1 MASFDA
7 YVESLKLELN
17 KCVLSLKNLS
27 KIDCATF
34 FTSENLNAI
43 KNQFIAN
50 AQKTIDGVC
59 HLFKK

>member
-17 KCVLSLKNLS
+17 KCVLSLKNLA

-59 HLFKK
+59 HLS